1 MGKNIVTVKN
11 LCFSYR
17 SHHALKKVSAT
28 IKKGEFVGVIGP
40 NGGGKT
46 TFLKL
51 LMGLLTPSHGTIKA
65 PRSIGYVPQ
74 ILSYDRLFPIT
85 LLEMVLMGSL
95 SKISPLGSYPKA
107 AHEEALKHIKTVG
120 LEKKVDHSLSS
131 LSGGELQ
138 RALFARA
145 LMGNP
150 DILYLDEPTANID
163 TKTEEMLIKLLR
175 ELKGKKTI
183 VMVTHHLQT
192 IIEDVDHVFC
202 IQNELQDLKPEEVC
216 AHFAYGSYHSP
227 LLKDKECN
235 HE

>member
-1 MGKNIVTVKN
+1 MSKKIVTIKD

-17 SHHALKKVSAT
+17 DHHALKKVTVS
-28 IKKGEFVGVIGP
+28 IEKGAFIGVIGP

-46 TFLKL
+46 TFLKI
-51 LMGLLTPSHGTIKA
+51 LMGLLSPSKGKVIA
-65 PRSIGYVPQ
+65 PTAIGYVPQ

-95 SKISPLGSYPKA
+95 SKISLLGSYPKS
-107 AHEEALKHIKTVG
+107 AHEEALSHIAKVG
-120 LEKKVDHSLSS
+120 LEKKIHHPLSS

-150 DILYLDEPTANID
+150 EILYLDEPTANID
-163 TKTEEMLIKLLR
+163 SATEQIILKLLTD
-175 ELKGKKTI
+175 LKGKKTI

-192 IIEDVDHVFC
+192 IIGTVDRVFC
-202 IQNELQDLKPEEVC
+202 IQNELQDLTPDEVC
-216 AHFAYGSYHSP
+216 THFAYGSYHAP
-227 LLKDKECN
+227 LLKDKDCD